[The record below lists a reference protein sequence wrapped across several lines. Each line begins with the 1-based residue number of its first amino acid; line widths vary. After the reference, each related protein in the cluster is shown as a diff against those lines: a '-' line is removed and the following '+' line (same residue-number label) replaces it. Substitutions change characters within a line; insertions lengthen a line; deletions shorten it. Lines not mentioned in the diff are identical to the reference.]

1 MDEQNKKIG
10 VFIIPSLLTTANL
23 FCGFYAIIGI
33 QKSDYTLAAIAIL
46 VGMLFDSLDGKVAR
60 LTNSSSRFGVELDSL
75 ADLVSF
81 GVAPGLLIYSWA
93 LNGYGRV
100 GWLAVFLFVACGAIR
115 LARFNTQ
122 ATSSPSKYFTG
133 LPIPAA
139 AGLTAMTVI
148 FDNHMLK
155 MGEEVRPIVMLVMT
169 YILAYLMVSTIK
181 YRSFKD
187 VHLGEKKPLST
198 FIAAVLMFIIIV
210 AEPQIMLF
218 ALFAL
223 YASLGPAERFFVP
236 VIKMLYNR
244 IRHGGNHGGNYIAK
258 NKDI

>member
-1 MDEQNKKIG
+1 MDENKKIG

-23 FCGFYAIIGI
+23 YCGFYAIMGI
-33 QKSDYTLAAIAIL
+33 QKSNYTMAAVAIII
-46 VGMLFDSLDGKVAR
+46 GMLFDSLDGKVAR

-75 ADLVSF
+75 ADLVTF

-93 LNGYGRV
+93 LNGYGKI

-122 ATSSPSKYFTG
+122 ASGSANKFFTG
-133 LPIPAA
+133 LAIPAA
-139 AGLTAMTVI
+139 AGVIAMTVI
-148 FDNHMLK
+148 LDDHILE
-155 MGEEVRPIVMLVMT
+155 MGKEVRPIVMLVMT
-169 YILAYLMVSTIK
+169 YVLAYLMVSTIR

-187 VHLGEKKPLST
+187 VHLGEKKPLSAL
-198 FIAAVLMFIIIV
+198 IAAVLLLIIII

-223 YASLGPAERFFVP
+223 YAVSGPAEKFIIP
-236 VIKMLYNR
+236 VINV
-244 IRHGGNHGGNYIAK
+244 IRKKSHTGEADIAK
-258 NKDI
+258 HKDI